1 MPSHRLEQVADLLR
15 AELSDLLRREMQDPR
30 LGFVTIIGV
39 EVSPDLRSARV
50 RVSCYGDETAQR
62 ESMRALHGAAGF
74 LRREIG
80 RRVRLRTIPELHF
93 RLDHSMEEAEKV
105 QRALLQLGPELAATD
120 AGAGAVAA
128 DGAARGDD
136 APDAA
141 TPDAT
146 PDTRDAMPDA
156 IPPRRPASAG
166 WRRRRAGR

>member
-105 QRALLQLGPELAATD
+105 QRTLIALRPELEAAAERERQEAAAAEATGD
-120 AGAGAVAA
+120 PARQAEGEVAGAEE
-128 DGAARGDD
+128 RG
-136 APDAA
+136 
-141 TPDAT
+141 
-146 PDTRDAMPDA
+146 R
-156 IPPRRPASAG
+156 
-166 WRRRRAGR
+166 

>member
-62 ESMRALHGAAGF
+62 ESMRALRGAAGF

-120 AGAGAVAA
+120 ADAGAVAA

-136 APDAA
+136 APGA
-141 TPDAT
+141 TPDA
-146 PDTRDAMPDA
+146 RDATPGA
-156 IPPRRPASAG
+156 IPLRRPASAG